1 MATNCPPQMASVED
15 GDKSGPVAANE
26 APDISTVVLERL
38 GQIVCG
44 IHGHDNLIQF
54 EQYRM
59 FLKCASCG
67 HETPGWK
74 LPNRR
79 PVAKVSDAGRREPVT
94 ARVAGVGDVKRV
106 A

>member
-15 GDKSGPVAANE
+15 GGKSSTVAAGGTS
-26 APDISTVVLERL
+26 DIGSVVLDRL

-54 EQYRM
+54 EQHRM

-67 HETPGWK
+67 HESPGWK

-79 PVAKVSDAGRREPVT
+79 PVAKAVAAGSRAPVP
-94 ARVAGVGDVKRV
+94 AIFDDVKRV

>member
-1 MATNCPPQMASVED
+1 MASVED
-15 GDKSGPVAANE
+15 GDESDPVAVNGT
-26 APDISTVVLERL
+26 PDIGTVVLERL

-79 PVAKVSDAGRREPVT
+79 PVAKVSDARREPAIAV
-94 ARVAGVGDVKRV
+94 VGDVKRV

>member
-1 MATNCPPQMASVED
+1 MATNCPPQMASGED
-15 GDKSGPVAANE
+15 GDKSTKVVGNGPT
-26 APDISTVVLERL
+26 DISHVVLERL
-38 GQIVCG
+38 GQLVCG
-44 IHGHDNLIQF
+44 MHGHDNLIQF

-67 HETPGWK
+67 HESPGWR

-79 PVAKVSDAGRREPVT
+79 PVVKA
-94 ARVAGVGDVKRV
+94 VATGTRAPDTTMFDDVKRV

>member
-1 MATNCPPQMASVED
+1 MAANCPPQMASVED
-15 GDKSGPVAANE
+15 GDKSATVETSGAT
-26 APDISTVVLERL
+26 DISTVVLERL

-44 IHGHDNLIQF
+44 MHGHDNLIQF
-54 EQYRM
+54 QQHRM

-67 HETPGWK
+67 HETPGWT

-79 PVAKVSDAGRREPVT
+79 PVARATDAGRREP
-94 ARVAGVGDVKRV
+94 AAAMHDVKRV